1 MRDLRQ
7 PGRPRAPYRICLEAV
22 AHTEPPTLMPLW
34 IQMRGA
40 RGFGP
45 VGTPLL
51 RRCLVAV
58 RQVSMGFRGPSQ
70 LAARRELAP
79 AISRGAGLHRRP
91 SALAEIITDEVG
103 VDPARDCG
111 SVLSPLRVVLNAHK
125 PVPVLIHGREAG
137 HRLV

>member
-58 RQVSMGFRGPSQ
+58 RQVSMGFRRSV
-70 LAARRELAP
+70 AARCRRELAP
-79 AISRGAGLHRRP
+79 CNLQRAGLHRRP
-91 SALAEIITDEVG
+91 SVLAEIITD
-103 VDPARDCG
+103 
-111 SVLSPLRVVLNAHK
+111 
-125 PVPVLIHGREAG
+125 
-137 HRLV
+137 